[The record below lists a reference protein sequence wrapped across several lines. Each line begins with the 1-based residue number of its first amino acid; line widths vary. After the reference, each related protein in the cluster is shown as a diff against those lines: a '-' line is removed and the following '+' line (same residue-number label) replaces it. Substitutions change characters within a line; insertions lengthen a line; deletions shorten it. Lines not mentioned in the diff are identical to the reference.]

1 MSIKT
6 RMFIGIF
13 GAVFFL
19 FVSNMIAQ
27 YVFSLTTG
35 TATEITDKNYKK
47 VDMLNRL
54 KNLSDTRAI
63 YFRDLVIYEKPELLK
78 QTRTALTQT
87 ANDIGAIFKQLDKA
101 NLNPQE
107 KALFEKI
114 RDNVVSANQSF
125 GSFITALDAGFPE
138 DARDILINEFNPK
151 FITFSKLVS
160 EFKAYEEVQN
170 KQLVQ
175 KLDNQQSW
183 GKKALWTVLVMS
195 ILIFSIVGIVIA
207 NKFLK
212 PISAMRDTMAKIID
226 TGDLSHRTPIYSKD
240 EIGQS
245 AQAINE
251 LLSTIHTAIDD
262 VNFVMT
268 EISNGSFT
276 QKIENDYRGDFEILK
291 AGVNSSYD
299 QIYNMVVM
307 LRGTASNL
315 RNGAL
320 EAIHNE
326 HAEMK
331 GDYAAV
337 ISDIAVAMDAMRY
350 TVEDISLTLSSLSKG
365 DFSKRVEVETSGE
378 FVTLKDAINQTI
390 DNLDQFVGEV
400 VSVQTKISDG
410 DLTDFVK
417 KNYQGKMAAL
427 KDSLNFSTQ
436 NIATMIAKVGAVT
449 RLVADEANTIADSS
463 AAVSDRIQEQTLALE
478 STSTQM
484 EHMTQTVQQN
494 ADAASNANQMTQEA
508 QEKLTTGVEIMGR
521 ALASMDQMTEAS
533 KKINDIISII
543 DSIAF
548 QTNLLALNAAVEAAR
563 AGEHGRGFAVV
574 AGEVRS
580 LAGKSSDA
588 AAEIKKLIENSVNI
602 SDESGRYVKQTSDAL
617 VEVNESMQQMSKMIS
632 EIASATRDQANGIS
646 KVNESIVGMESS
658 TQQNAGLIEES
669 ASGSQDLFA
678 QSEQLLQLVQGFKLD
693 NSVVHRVERHQHS
706 ELAQQFEKMV
716 EAHRAW
722 KGKIRGFV
730 DGMDIGVTYEV
741 ATDHTACILGK
752 WYYGDGQSLMHMPLM
767 QELGQEHMEMHQAI
781 KKVMDAK
788 EIGDDDLVAEGL
800 TQVDKQSEKVVA
812 ILEQLEDEVS

>member
-1 MSIKT
+1 
-6 RMFIGIF
+6 MFIGIF

-101 NLNPQE
+101 NLNPKE
-107 KALFEKI
+107 KALFEQI

-449 RLVADEANTIADSS
+449 RLVSDEANTIADSS

-588 AAEIKKLIENSVNI
+588 AAEIKKLIENSVSI

-646 KVNESIVGMESS
+646 KVNESIVEMESS

-678 QSEQLLQLVQGFKLD
+678 QSEQLLQLVKGFKLD
-693 NSVVHRVERHQHS
+693 DSVVHRIQRHQHS

-730 DGMDIGVTYEV
+730 DGMDIGVTYDV

-812 ILEQLEDEVS
+812 ILERLEDEVS

>member
-101 NLNPQE
+101 NLNPKE
-107 KALFEKI
+107 KALFEQI

-449 RLVADEANTIADSS
+449 RLVSDEANTIADSS

-588 AAEIKKLIENSVNI
+588 AAEIKKLIENSVSI

-646 KVNESIVGMESS
+646 KVNESIVEMESS

-678 QSEQLLQLVQGFKLD
+678 QSEQLLQLVKGFKLD
-693 NSVVHRVERHQHS
+693 DSVVHRIQRHQHS

-730 DGMDIGVTYEV
+730 DGMDIGVTYDV

-812 ILEQLEDEVS
+812 ILERLEDEVS